1 MHVTPEN
8 IVFTS
13 KNVDRAGQTTN
24 LIFVVGKNGSGFS
37 DVVREVSPWKLR
49 LSQIHTPNS
58 IVVFPYSS
66 QLNENIIV
74 VWINFYLIL

>member
-1 MHVTPEN
+1 MSLITVEGHNRFEPVHVTPEN

-37 DVVREVSPWKLR
+37 DVVREVSA
-49 LSQIHTPNS
+49 
-58 IVVFPYSS
+58 
-66 QLNENIIV
+66 
-74 VWINFYLIL
+74 